1 MLQFLVR
8 NFIFFQIID
17 EFETFCG
24 FYIFIVKIFKNC
36 TTLTSKYGYNIIVF
50 NHQHF

>member
-24 FYIFIVKIFKNC
+24 FYIFIVK
-36 TTLTSKYGYNIIVF
+36 KYLKIAPL
-50 NHQHF
+50 